1 MRSIKYIGKYLKINN
16 CNFQIIKK
24 IGGNWVVNFNQMYLG
39 YYPVNGNDVLR
50 RLPGKFTAHEDREYM
65 DTIGGEYWFFG
76 LNPAEREC
84 AYLIKEYNGR
94 SLKIDTDLP
103 IRLEEK

>member
-1 MRSIKYIGKYLKINN
+1 MRSLKNLDKYLKINN

-84 AYLIKEYNGR
+84 AYLITEYNGG

>member
-1 MRSIKYIGKYLKINN
+1 MRSLKNLNRYLKINN
-16 CNFQIIKK
+16 FNFQIIKK

-39 YYPVNGNDVLR
+39 YYPVNGNDILR
-50 RLPGKFTAHEDREYM
+50 RLPSKFTAHEDSEYV
-65 DTIGGEYWFFG
+65 DAIGGEYWFFG

-84 AYLIKEYNGR
+84 AYLITEYNGR

>member
-1 MRSIKYIGKYLKINN
+1 
-16 CNFQIIKK
+16 
-24 IGGNWVVNFNQMYLG
+24 MYLG

-50 RLPGKFTAHEDREYM
+50 RLPGKFTSCEDSEYV
-65 DTIGGEYWFFG
+65 DAIGGEYWFFG

>member
-1 MRSIKYIGKYLKINN
+1 MRSIKHLDKYLKIKNF
-16 CNFQIIKK
+16 NFQIVGL
-24 IGGNWVVNFNQMYLG
+24 IGKNWVVKFNYMYFG

-50 RLPGKFTAHEDREYM
+50 RLPGKFTSCEDSEYV
-65 DTIGGEYWFFG
+65 DAIGGEYWFFG

-84 AYLIKEYNGR
+84 AYLIKEYGENN
-94 SLKIDTDLP
+94 LKVDTDFL